1 MKSLVVAEGLAI
13 CVSVTEYRT
22 VHNAGVHATPKVSPL
37 KFT

>member
-1 MKSLVVAEGLAI
+1 MKFLVVAEGLAI

-22 VHNAGVHATPKVSPL
+22 VHSAGEHATPKVSQK